1 VGHLTYLALLAGC
14 LVVTAPLELVLRVR
28 VYARWRRLL
37 LAVVPEFVVF
47 VVWVLYAIAQGH
59 WDYSGEPESDRL
71 GRGLSRRGGA
81 AGGATA
87 MSYSVLAVAA
97 VVAVLV
103 VDLAV
108 YRTRMVTRPVFWT
121 AYAIVIVFQLL
132 MNGVLTGLD
141 VVTYDPDAIWG
152 LRIAYAP
159 VEDLLF
165 GFAMVT
171 LTLASWAAVN
181 RRANTARRRGL
192 DTDTRPS
199 STR

>member
-1 VGHLTYLALLAGC
+1 
-14 LVVTAPLELVLRVR
+14 
-28 VYARWRRLL
+28 
-37 LAVVPEFVVF
+37 
-47 VVWVLYAIAQGH
+47 
-59 WDYSGEPESDRL
+59 
-71 GRGLSRRGGA
+71 
-81 AGGATA
+81 
-87 MSYSVLAVAA
+87 MSYSALAVTA

-108 YRTRMVTRPVFWT
+108 YRTRMVTRPVFWA
-121 AYAIVIVFQLL
+121 AYAIIVTFQLL

-141 VVTYDPDAIWG
+141 VVVYDPDAIWG
-152 LRIAYAP
+152 PRIAYAP

-181 RRANTARRRGL
+181 RRANNASRRGL
-192 DTDTRPS
+192 ETRTRRS

>member
-1 VGHLTYLALLAGC
+1 VSYSA
-14 LVVTAPLELVLRVR
+14 
-28 VYARWRRLL
+28 
-37 LAVVPEFVVF
+37 LAV
-47 VVWVLYAIAQGH
+47 
-59 WDYSGEPESDRL
+59 
-71 GRGLSRRGGA
+71 
-81 AGGATA
+81 T
-87 MSYSVLAVAA
+87 A

-108 YRTRMVTRPVFWT
+108 LRTRLVTRKVFWA

-132 MNGVLTGLD
+132 MNGVLTGRG
-141 VVTYDPDAIWG
+141 VVVYDPDAIWG
-152 LRIAYAP
+152 PRIAYAP

-181 RRANTARRRGL
+181 RRANTPRRRGL
-192 DTDTRPS
+192 ETDTRRS

>member
-1 VGHLTYLALLAGC
+1 MTYSALA
-14 LVVTAPLELVLRVR
+14 V
-28 VYARWRRLL
+28 
-37 LAVVPEFVVF
+37 LAVVG
-47 VVWVLYAIAQGH
+47 VLI
-59 WDYSGEPESDRL
+59 
-71 GRGLSRRGGA
+71 
-81 AGGATA
+81 
-87 MSYSVLAVAA
+87 
-97 VVAVLV
+97 
-103 VDLAV
+103 VDLGV
-108 YRTRMVTRPVFWT
+108 YRTRMVMRRVFWA

-141 VVTYDPDAIWG
+141 VVTYDPDTIWG
-152 LRIAYAP
+152 PRIAYAP

-192 DTDTRPS
+192 DTDTRRS

>member
-1 VGHLTYLALLAGC
+1 MTYS
-14 LVVTAPLELVLRVR
+14 T
-28 VYARWRRLL
+28 
-37 LAVVPEFVVF
+37 LAV
-47 VVWVLYAIAQGH
+47 L
-59 WDYSGEPESDRL
+59 
-71 GRGLSRRGGA
+71 
-81 AGGATA
+81 
-87 MSYSVLAVAA
+87 A

-108 YRTRMVTRPVFWT
+108 YRTRLVTRPVFWV

-132 MNGVLTGLD
+132 MNGVLTGRG
-141 VVTYDPDAIWG
+141 VVTYDPDTIWG

-181 RRANTARRRGL
+181 RRANTTRRRGL
-192 DTDTRPS
+192 DTDTRRS

>member
-1 VGHLTYLALLAGC
+1 
-14 LVVTAPLELVLRVR
+14 
-28 VYARWRRLL
+28 
-37 LAVVPEFVVF
+37 
-47 VVWVLYAIAQGH
+47 
-59 WDYSGEPESDRL
+59 
-71 GRGLSRRGGA
+71 
-81 AGGATA
+81 
-87 MSYSVLAVAA
+87 MSYSVLAVTA

-108 YRTRMVTRPVFWT
+108 YRTRMVTRKAYWT
-121 AYAIVIVFQLL
+121 AYAIIVFFQLL

-141 VVTYDPDAIWG
+141 VVVYDERAIWG
-152 LRIAYAP
+152 PRIAYAP

-165 GFAMVT
+165 GWAMVT

-192 DTDTRPS
+192 DTEARPS